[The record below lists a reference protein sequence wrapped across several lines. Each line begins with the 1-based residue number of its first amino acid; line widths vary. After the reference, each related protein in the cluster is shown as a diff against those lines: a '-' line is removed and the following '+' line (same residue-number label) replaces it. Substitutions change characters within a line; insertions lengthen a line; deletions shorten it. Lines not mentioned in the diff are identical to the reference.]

1 MPLQYNPTESRFLT
15 VAQSRTNNGQKDIRI
30 ILDIPTNDFY
40 SLDDDGNF
48 NLIGGGGGTQNL
60 SQVLNQG
67 NSTGGNTILSPD
79 TLSELGIIDGQT
91 YLLSSDGINLF
102 TTYLQIFPTSAS
114 IISLDGSTND
124 NSLIQNTQNSI
135 TEYVEYS
142 NGVSKNSLEISQG
155 VTKIKHDTAGSQI
168 QEIYVDAASF
178 NAQYNDGIN
187 TIYLEGGLLNGV
199 MQGWT
204 DGTTYDTFIRTKFN
218 SIELSVDFGGNNFA
232 FQVDANGFFPKNLP
246 AFQDDAAASGL
257 TAGYMYQTT
266 GTGAAPLDVAGIV
279 MIKQ

>member
-48 NLIGGGGGTQNL
+48 NLIGGGGGSQNL
-60 SQVLNQG
+60 AQVLGIG
-67 NSTGGNTILSPD
+67 NSTANSAIMSPNTL
-79 TLSELGIIDGQT
+79 TELGITDGQG
-91 YLLSSDGINLF
+91 YLLCQDGATIN
-102 TTYLQIFPTSAS
+102 TYLQIFPTTAT
-114 IISLDGSTND
+114 ITCLNFATND
-124 NSLIQNTQNSI
+124 NTVIQNTTNTI
-135 TEYVEYS
+135 NEYVEYN
-142 NGVSKNSLEISQG
+142 NGVSKNSLEINQG
-155 VTKIKHDTAGSQI
+155 VTKIKHDTNGTQI
-168 QEIYVDAASF
+168 QEIFVDAASF

-187 TIYLEGGLLNGV
+187 TIYLEGGLTNGV
-199 MQGWT
+199 MLGWT
-204 DGTTYDTFIRTKFN
+204 DGITYNTFIRSKFN
-218 SIELSVDFGGNNFA
+218 SIELVVDFGGNNFA
-232 FQVDANGFFPKNLP
+232 WQVDDNGFFPKNLP